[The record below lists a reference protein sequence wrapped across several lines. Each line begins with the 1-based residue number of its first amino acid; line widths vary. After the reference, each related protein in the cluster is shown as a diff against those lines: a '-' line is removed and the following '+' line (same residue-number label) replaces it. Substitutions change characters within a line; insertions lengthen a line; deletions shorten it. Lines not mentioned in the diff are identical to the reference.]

1 MRGNTLE
8 KIKRWL
14 DGKNTQLDRE
24 HAFLKSSK
32 SKFHRWLWRLCF
44 KPQRKTFDIV
54 ANSAPFQPVASK
66 KGNKIIHVVNLIL
79 PENLSNQN
87 LAHRIRL
94 TLESIEKAKT
104 KNVTLLGCASENI
117 SRKGWKIHK
126 LKRDAKTEL
135 GNKIDTA
142 YLNDMLLE
150 AKKIAKKGDI
160 IFYSNLDCPIHPNTY
175 DNLLN
180 ENEDI
185 TEFIRRDIRLGS
197 SYPNS
202 PLPSED
208 IFRQPF
214 KNYPIGVDGLA
225 IKKETL
231 KDLFELF
238 PDFVIGEPHWDTA
251 ISGILRQAH
260 EVSQNTQDLY
270 HILHE
275 QQWDDD
281 DLSKGGEHNKKL
293 YRDAVD
299 YGLMKDELISIK
311 KDFAL
316 VLLKH
321 SLSDENSKSIESN
334 LRRLPSLQGKGELI
348 FCEYLEGASEF
359 RKNINHISYLPINP
373 TNNNVK
379 KLNQK
384 NAILNLLR
392 HYFSDNKYI
401 IIVTEESNNFNPL
414 KIKHIKEQLRHRNK
428 IIRKDYIALKPKSL
442 EDRPFDFFVENKPTQ
457 NNISS
462 CSFINDDGLL
472 ELFKNH
478 GHFQSNILPVKAAKQ

>member
-1 MRGNTLE
+1 MFRLLHKIENWIDKKNE
-8 KIKRWL
+8 K
-14 DGKNTQLDRE
+14 LDRD
-24 HAFLKSSK
+24 HQFLRTSNNKLHRGLWKLLFKRAKKS
-32 SKFHRWLWRLCF
+32 L
-44 KPQRKTFDIV
+44 DIII
-54 ANSAPFQPVASK
+54 NSAPSRPLTHE
-66 KGNKIIHVVNLIL
+66 KGNGIIHVVNLIL
-79 PENLSNQN
+79 PENLSNES
-87 LAHRIRL
+87 LAHRVKL

-104 KNVTLLGCASENI
+104 KNVTLLGCTSGNI
-117 SRKGWKIHK
+117 SRKGWRIHK
-126 LKRDAKTEL
+126 LRRDAKTEL

-142 YLNDMLLE
+142 YLNDMLLA

-185 TEFIRRDIRLGS
+185 TEFIRRDIRLGN

-281 DLSKGGEHNKKL
+281 NLSKGGEHNKKL

-299 YGLMKDELISIK
+299 YGLMEDELISIR
-311 KDFAL
+311 KDCAV

-321 SLSDENSKSIESN
+321 SLSDKNSKSIKSN
-334 LRRLPSLQGKGELI
+334 LIRLSSLQGKGELI

-401 IIVTEESNNFNPL
+401 IIVTEESNNLNPL

-428 IIRKDYIALKPKSL
+428 IIRKDYIALKPKTL